1 MLTLLSSIVKP
12 EEESDE
18 PVEPTGPSQP
28 TFEIAEPV
36 VQVQLDGR
44 DAGLKLE
51 SNFFEILN
59 FDSNGEADEL
69 YLVTEWTI
77 DRGEHAAPKGWDL
90 KRAA

>member
-1 MLTLLSSIVKP
+1 
-12 EEESDE
+12 
-18 PVEPTGPSQP
+18 
-28 TFEIAEPV
+28 V
-36 VQVQLDGR
+36 VQVQLDGIH
-44 DAGLKLE
+44 AGLKLE